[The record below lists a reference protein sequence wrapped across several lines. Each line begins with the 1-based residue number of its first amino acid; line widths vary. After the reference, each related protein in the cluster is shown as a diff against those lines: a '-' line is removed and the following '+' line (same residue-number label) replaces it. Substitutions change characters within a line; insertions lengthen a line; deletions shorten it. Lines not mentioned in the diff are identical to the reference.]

1 MHTTTTVHI
10 TAKTRVY
17 GDILTTTSGDRFMRL
32 TIGEEEYAGTRVE
45 LLISDPEFLD
55 YLANEA
61 ERLCREFVG
70 EVPAPSQAHLDE
82 KGERQTAEVAG

>member
-1 MHTTTTVHI
+1 MQITTTVHVN
-10 TAKTRVY
+10 AKTRAF
-17 GDILTTTSGDRFMRL
+17 GSILTATSGDRFMCL

-45 LLISDPEFLD
+45 LLISAPEFLD
-55 YLANEA
+55 FLANEA